1 MKYNIWFA
9 LSYEITE
16 ILINDDPRWL
26 NNWIVAKIR
35 VHCKPDWMEWKVQRT
50 MSDVDLQVKE
60 LQKKWQEEDYE
71 KYVKPIV
78 IEHKPDNSKAQSLL
92 GGPMSISAPWYK
104 PDEQKKPYKAAYFNP
119 DPQGSDWCEPWY
131 DLTIFRTSMSY
142 TEQLDTII
150 YCLDELLENPKFLS
164 LLTTEQE
171 IALDQA
177 IDLFNGIADQ
187 LNPTV
192 TNVPGLDSRRW
203 LFEQDDEDPDVTIP
217 FSKY

>member
-1 MKYNIWFA
+1 
-9 LSYEITE
+9 
-16 ILINDDPRWL
+16 
-26 NNWIVAKIR
+26 
-35 VHCKPDWMEWKVQRT
+35 
-50 MSDVDLQVKE
+50 
-60 LQKKWQEEDYE
+60 
-71 KYVKPIV
+71 
-78 IEHKPDNSKAQSLL
+78 
-92 GGPMSISAPWYK
+92 
-104 PDEQKKPYKAAYFNP
+104 
-119 DPQGSDWCEPWY
+119 
-131 DLTIFRTSMSY
+131 MSY

-187 LNPTV
+187 LTPTV

-203 LFEQDDEDPDVTIP
+203 LFQQDDEDPDVTIP